1 MQVVIDSDDNI
12 DYVTFCNMTIK
23 LVGNSKPS

>member
-1 MQVVIDSDDNI
+1 MQVVIDFDDNI

-23 LVGNSKPS
+23 LVGYSKT